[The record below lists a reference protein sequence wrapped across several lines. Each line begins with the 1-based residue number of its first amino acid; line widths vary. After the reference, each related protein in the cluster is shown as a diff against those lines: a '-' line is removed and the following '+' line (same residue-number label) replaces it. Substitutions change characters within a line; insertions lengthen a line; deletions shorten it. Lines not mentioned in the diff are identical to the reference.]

1 MGITKVIADTMLLY
15 LRSILFNLAFYIGTF
30 VQMVLYTPF
39 YFLLPRKKAWIVPK
53 TWARV
58 NLWLQKYIAGTDYV
72 IEGLENI
79 PEGAYIVAPKHQ
91 SAWDTYAFL
100 PQLDDPVL
108 ILKRELMRIPLFG
121 WYVAKMEM
129 IPVDRGSRV
138 KALHSITVG
147 AQKAISEG
155 RQILI
160 YPEGTRRSPGA
171 PPEYKYGIVHLYD
184 ALKLPV
190 LPIAH
195 NAGLYW
201 PRRKFFRFPGTI
213 RCRVLPLIPAGLE
226 KEEFLRRLIE
236 TTETACDELLVAASR
251 DVNAPPMPP
260 TAVQRLK
267 ELSETTTTPE

>member
-1 MGITKVIADTMLLY
+1 MLLY
-15 LRSILFNLAFYIGTF
+15 LRSILFNLAFYLNTVIQLIIF
-30 VQMVLYTPF
+30 TPI

-53 TWARV
+53 MWARS
-58 NLWLQKYIAGTDYV
+58 NLWLQKHIAGTDYT
-72 IEGLENI
+72 IDGLENI

-100 PQLDDPVL
+100 PQLDDPVF

-121 WYVAKMEM
+121 WYLAKMQM

-138 KALHSITVG
+138 KALHSITHG
-147 AQKAISEG
+147 AEKAIAEG

-171 PPEYKYGIVHLYD
+171 EPHYKYGIVHLYD

-201 PRRKFFRFPGTI
+201 PRRKFLRYPGTI
-213 RCRVLPLIPAGLE
+213 RCRVLPPIPAGLP
-226 KEEFLRRLIE
+226 KDEFLHRLIE
-236 TTETACDELLVAASR
+236 ATETTCDEFLLAASR
-251 DVNAPPMPP
+251 DANPPPMPP
-260 TAVQRLK
+260 TAIERLK
-267 ELSETTTTPE
+267 ELGEQTST

>member
-1 MGITKVIADTMLLY
+1 MLLY
-15 LRSILFNLAFYIGTF
+15 LRSILFNAAFYICTL
-30 VQMVLYTPF
+30 VQMIVYTPF

-53 TWARV
+53 LWARV
-58 NLWLQKYIAGTDYV
+58 NLKLQKIIAGTDYV
-72 IEGLENI
+72 IEGLDNI
-79 PEGAYIVAPKHQ
+79 PEGAYICAPKHQ

-100 PQLDDPVL
+100 PYLDDPVL

-138 KALHSITVG
+138 KALHSITKG
-147 AQKAISEG
+147 AEKAIAEG

-160 YPEGTRRSPGA
+160 YPEGTRRAPGA
-171 PPEYKYGIVHLYD
+171 PPQYKYGIVHLYD
-184 ALKLPV
+184 ALNLPV

-201 PRRKFFRFPGTI
+201 PRRKFLRFPGTI
-213 RCRVLPLIPAGLE
+213 RCRVLPPIPPGLE

-251 DVNAPPMPP
+251 DPNPPPMPP
-260 TAVQRLK
+260 TAVDRLK
-267 ELSETTTTPE
+267 ELGVSPRK

>member
-1 MGITKVIADTMLLY
+1 MLLY
-15 LRSILFNLAFYIGTF
+15 LRSILFNLAFYIGTL
-30 VQMVLYTPF
+30 VQMILYTPF

-138 KALHSITVG
+138 KALHSITKG
-147 AQKAISEG
+147 AEKAIAEG

-171 PPEYKYGIVHLYD
+171 PPQYKYGIVHLYE
-184 ALKLPV
+184 ALNLPV

-201 PRRKFFRFPGTI
+201 PRRKFLRFPGTI
-213 RCRVLPLIPAGLE
+213 RCRVLPPIPAGLE

-236 TTETACDELLVAASR
+236 TTETACDELVAASR
-251 DVNAPPMPP
+251 DTNAPPMPP
-260 TAVQRLK
+260 TAIERLK
-267 ELSETTTTPE
+267 ELGETTSS